1 MAQKVSVDK
10 SLAIR
15 ISIRDMKIMQEIPIR
30 VPNHIPSTYLHMI
43 CKIYFQNPDYL
54 RKFTKFYQIDSIGN
68 YAVTVKHME
77 DNLIYHDLW

>member
-30 VPNHIPSTYLHMI
+30 VPGHIPTYLYI
-43 CKIYFQNPDYL
+43 IYKIYFQIPIYL
-54 RKFTKFYQIDSIGN
+54 
-68 YAVTVKHME
+68 
-77 DNLIYHDLW
+77 LIYKSLPNRFYRKLRSNCKTYGR

>member
-30 VPNHIPSTYLHMI
+30 VPNPIPKAKLLLEATFFIIIFTYL
-43 CKIYFQNPDYL
+43 K
-54 RKFTKFYQIDSIGN
+54 
-68 YAVTVKHME
+68 
-77 DNLIYHDLW
+77 

>member
-30 VPNHIPSTYLHMI
+30 VPNHIPTYLP
-43 CKIYFQNPDYL
+43 IYNLQNLLSNPDLFTYL
-54 RKFTKFYQIDSIGN
+54 QKFTK
-68 YAVTVKHME
+68 
-77 DNLIYHDLW
+77 

>member
-30 VPNHIPSTYLHMI
+30 VPNHIPTYLHI
-43 CKIYFQNPDYL
+43 IYKINFQIPIYL
-54 RKFTKFYQIDSIGN
+54 
-68 YAVTVKHME
+68 
-77 DNLIYHDLW
+77 LIYKSLQNRFYRILRSNCKTYGR

>member
-30 VPNHIPSTYLHMI
+30 VPNHIPTYLHT
-43 CKIYFQNPDYL
+43 YSLQNLLSNPDLFTYL
-54 RKFTKFYQIDSIGN
+54 QNFTK
-68 YAVTVKHME
+68 
-77 DNLIYHDLW
+77 